1 MQAQAGRLFSFM
13 DELLILM
20 SDPALQNLDFLRQL
34 IAETRQENPY
44 ADMAKLRML
53 QGSGMGTDNLTAD
66 QGDR

>member
-53 QGSGMGTDNLTAD
+53 QGSGMGTGSAKQEDA
-66 QGDR
+66 

>member
-53 QGSGMGTDNLTAD
+53 QGSGMGTDSLTAD